1 MKSIHLVAAALVA
14 SVSIAAEPPASRDV
28 PAQLSKTLHERYP
41 EVPIVDVRPGP
52 MAGLYEVFTG
62 TAIVY
67 SDASGDHLFAGEM
80 IDTKTRR
87 SLTAERLEER
97 NTIDFST
104 LPLDLA
110 IKEVRGDGKR
120 VMAVFADP
128 DCPFCQR
135 LEKALATVDN
145 VTVYT
150 FLYPLP
156 QLHPGAPKK
165 ARQIWCAEDRT
176 TTWTAW
182 MRTGS
187 LDAKAEDCN
196 LDKLDEMRGLGDKL
210 KVSATPTVFFPSG
223 RRLSRALTTDEI
235 NQLLDA
241 EKATRTA
248 SLP

>member
-1 MKSIHLVAAALVA
+1 MKSIHLIVAALVA
-14 SVSIAAEPPASRDV
+14 SVGIAAEPAQNV
-28 PAQLSKTLHERYP
+28 PAQLTKTLHERYP

-97 NTIDFST
+97 STIDFST
-104 LPLDLA
+104 LPVDMA

-135 LEKALATVDN
+135 LEKALASVDN

-156 QLHPGAPKK
+156 QLHPGAPRK
-165 ARQIWCAEDRT
+165 ARKIWCSEDRSKT
-176 TTWTAW
+176 WTTW
-182 MRTGS
+182 MREGS
-187 LDAKAEDCN
+187 LTAEKEDCN
-196 LDKLDEMRGLGDKL
+196 LDTLTQMHDLAEKL

-223 RRLSRALTTDEI
+223 RRLSRALTSEEI

-241 EKATRTA
+241 EQAIRTA
-248 SLP
+248 SVP

>member
-1 MKSIHLVAAALVA
+1 MSISILVAAALVG
-14 SVSIAAEPPASRDV
+14 DV
-28 PAQLSKTLHERYP
+28 PAELSKTLHERYP

-52 MAGLYEVFTG
+52 MTGVYEVYTG

-67 SDASGDHLFAGEM
+67 SDASGDHLFAGEL

-97 NTIDFST
+97 NTIDFSA
-104 LPLDLA
+104 LPLDMA

-165 ARQIWCAEDRT
+165 ARKIWCSEDRPKT
-176 TTWTAW
+176 WTTW
-182 MRTGS
+182 MREGS
-187 LDAKAEDCN
+187 LTATAEDCN
-196 LDKLDEMRGLGDKL
+196 QDQLDEMRALAEKL
-210 KVSATPTVFFPSG
+210 KVAATPTVFFPSG
-223 RRLSRALTTDEI
+223 RRVSRALATDEI
-235 NQLLDA
+235 DQMLDA
-241 EKATRTA
+241 EKV
-248 SLP
+248 PHP

>member
-1 MKSIHLVAAALVA
+1 MKTLILIAAAGAALVA
-14 SVSIAAEPPASRDV
+14 NLCIAAEGV
-28 PAQLSKTLHERYP
+28 PAQLSKTLHDRYP
-41 EVPIVDVRPGP
+41 EVPIVDVKPGP
-52 MAGLYEVFTG
+52 MAGLYEVYTG

-67 SDASGDHLFAGEM
+67 SDASGDHLFAGDV
-80 IDTKTRR
+80 IDTKTRN
-87 SLTAERLEER
+87 SLTAERLEAR

-104 LPLDLA
+104 LPLDMA

-128 DCPFCQR
+128 DCPFCQK

-165 ARQIWCAEDRT
+165 ARKIWCSDDRPKT
-176 TTWTAW
+176 WTTW
-182 MRTGS
+182 MREGS
-187 LDAKAEDCN
+187 LTAEGEDCN
-196 LDKLDEMRGLGDKL
+196 LQTLDQTRELGEKL
-210 KVSATPTVFFPSG
+210 KVNATPTLFFPSG

-235 NQLLDA
+235 NRFLDA
-241 EKATRTA
+241 EKAKPA
-248 SLP
+248 GG

>member
-1 MKSIHLVAAALVA
+1 MIFAAA
-14 SVSIAAEPPASRDV
+14 SVVSAAEPANKV
-28 PAQLSKTLHERYP
+28 PPQLSKTLHERYP

-52 MAGLYEVFTG
+52 MPGLYEVFTG

-67 SDASGDHLFAGEM
+67 ADATGDHLFAGEM

-104 LPLDLA
+104 LPLDMA

-135 LEKALATVDN
+135 LEKSLATVDN

-156 QLHPGAPKK
+156 QLHPGAVKK
-165 ARQIWCAEDRT
+165 AHKIWCSADRSKT
-176 TTWTAW
+176 WTTW
-182 MRTGS
+182 MREGALNATE
-187 LDAKAEDCN
+187 EDCN
-196 LDKLDEMRGLGDKL
+196 LDKLDEMRALAEKL
-210 KVSATPTVFFPSG
+210 KVSATPTVFFASG
-223 RRLSRALTTDEI
+223 RRLSRALTPDEI
-235 NQLLDA
+235 NQYL
-241 EKATRTA
+241 TA
-248 SLP
+248 SVP

>member
-1 MKSIHLVAAALVA
+1 MNTLSLVLAVGAALA
-14 SVSIAAEPPASRDV
+14 GDV

-52 MAGLYEVFTG
+52 MAGLYEVYTG

-67 SDASGDHLFAGEM
+67 SDATGDHLFAGEM

-97 NTIDFST
+97 STVDFST
-104 LPLDLA
+104 LPLDMA

-135 LEKALATVDN
+135 LEKSLETVDN

-150 FLYPLP
+150 FLYPLT
-156 QLHPGAPKK
+156 QLHPGAMKK
-165 ARQIWCAEDRT
+165 ARKIWCSEDRS
-176 TTWTAW
+176 TTWTTW

-187 LDAKAEDCN
+187 LTAEKDDCDLGT
-196 LDKLDEMRGLGDKL
+196 LDQMRELAEKI
-210 KVSATPTVFFPSG
+210 KVSATPTVIFPSG
-223 RRLSRALTTDEI
+223 RRLSRALTADEL
-235 NQLLDA
+235 NQMLDA
-241 EKATRTA
+241 EKAKLA
-248 SLP
+248 GG

>member
-1 MKSIHLVAAALVA
+1 MKISLVLAVGAALVA
-14 SVSIAAEPPASRDV
+14 DV

-52 MAGLYEVFTG
+52 VPGLYEVFTG

-67 SDASGDHLFAGEM
+67 SDASGDRLFAGEM

-156 QLHPGAPKK
+156 QLHPGALKK
-165 ARQIWCAEDRT
+165 ARKIWCSEDRPKAW
-176 TTWTAW
+176 TTWMREASLTA
-182 MRTGS
+182 TN
-187 LDAKAEDCN
+187 EDCN
-196 LDKLDEMRGLGDKL
+196 LDSLDQMRALAEKL

-223 RRLSRALTTDEI
+223 RRMSRALTADELSH
-235 NQLLDA
+235 LLDS
-241 EKATRTA
+241 EKATRTGG
-248 SLP
+248 